1 MRHSLI
7 FLLLISSAL
16 VKGQLPADITH
27 FYNKYS
33 LKYRPSES
41 GSINPFLITVIPK
54 SIKPPVYLI
63 NGKYPQ
69 DTALNS
75 KLFKISG
82 DSTYLVSK
90 IYNQS
95 NICYDTTPVHVF
107 LQGINRRN
115 AINYEFRTLTNSGK
129 IITDWTVPFD
139 FLNGTYASGFGED
152 DPEMAHIGPLRS
164 EWNSLIKIE
173 IREKI
178 GKKIICGTDIF
189 WLAQKPEVLATFNS
203 NQLNEFFK
211 FLDFSSK
218 NEASFNLWTEG
229 KELEALAKEH
239 TFFTDQNGI
248 IFLLKDLVYKNIIEY
263 RVISESYSNSP
274 WKQNEFDFNFIWLK
288 SLQPGKF
295 KLQLRYSIQPENIS
309 EYEFEIKASWYQSG
323 TFKAILGISFL
334 TLAGLIFLYIKQRY
348 QKRKLITHLKEKEKK
363 ALELRTIRSQL
374 NPHFIFNALSSIQGL
389 VNSNKTEEANKYLSE
404 FSKLLR
410 DTLSGNSK
418 DYNSLQTE
426 LELMNRYLKLEQLRF
441 GFNFK
446 ISVEPSVEISSIEV
460 PSLLIQPLVENAVKH
475 GVAELQQNGMIEIAV
490 TKNKND
496 LSISI
501 IDNGSGFNQNE
512 LPCNGLGIKLT
523 RERIELLNQLNKL
536 NPIDINFSKKENTM
550 EANLT
555 FKEIC

>member
-1 MRHSLI
+1 MKHLLI
-7 FLLLISSAL
+7 FLILISSAL

-27 FYNKYS
+27 FYKKYS
-33 LKYRPSES
+33 LKYRPSEA
-41 GSINPFLITVIPK
+41 GSINPFLITVIPR

-69 DTALNS
+69 DTILNR

-90 IYNQS
+90 IYSQS
-95 NICYDTTPVHVF
+95 NICFDTTPVHVF
-107 LQGINRRN
+107 VQGINRRN

-129 IITDWTVPFD
+129 IITDWTVPVD
-139 FLNGTYASGFGED
+139 FLNGTYVSGFGED

-173 IREKI
+173 VREKK
-178 GKKIICGTDIF
+178 GERIICSTDIF

-218 NEASFNLWTEG
+218 NEASFNMWTEG

-263 RVISESYSNSP
+263 RIISESSSNSP

-295 KLQLRYSIQPENIS
+295 KLQLRYSIQPESIS
-309 EYEFEIKASWYQSG
+309 EYEFDVKASWYQSG
-323 TFKAILGISFL
+323 AFKAMLGAIILIL
-334 TLAGLIFLYIKQRY
+334 IGLFIVYVKQRS
-348 QKRKLITHLKEKEKK
+348 QKRKLKNQLQEKEKK
-363 ALELRTIRSQL
+363 VLELRTIRSQL
-374 NPHFIFNALSSIQGL
+374 NPHFVFNALNSIQGL
-389 VNSNKTEEANKYLSE
+389 INLNKTEDANKYLSE

-410 DTLSGNSK
+410 ETLSGNTK
-418 DYNSLQTE
+418 DYNPLQAE

-446 ISVEPSVEISSIEV
+446 INVEPDINTSSIEV

-475 GVAELQQNGMIEIAV
+475 GVADLQQNGMIEIVV
-490 TKNKND
+490 TKYNKD
-496 LSISI
+496 LVISI
-501 IDNGSGFNQNE
+501 IDNGSGFSQDK
-512 LPCNGLGIKLT
+512 LTHHGLGIKLT
-523 RERIELLNQLNKL
+523 LERIELLNQIDKL
-536 NPIDINFSKKENTM
+536 NSIDLNFSKKENTM